1 MNIEG
6 ILVPIV
12 TPFTADNQVDTAL
25 LAELVGAFIAK
36 GVRGI
41 VACGTTGE
49 YYALSEDERETV
61 LNTIVK
67 AAAGRC
73 TLIAGVSDM
82 SSEVAAQRAIRAKE
96 LGYHG
101 LMLSAPPYSLPSQQG
116 IIEHFEYVAS
126 KTDLPIILYNF
137 PARIGVELEFDTV
150 AHLAKH
156 PNIVGIKESTGNF
169 SNALRMIQAKF
180 DNFQVVCGCD
190 DQPLDFFFWGV
201 KSWIAGAANVF
212 PGEQVALFNAAQAQ
226 DWNQARQILTNLYP
240 ALHSMESGDYNQKAK
255 IGCLNGTKPA
265 GKVRLPLHN
274 LTAQE
279 AAEFTALL
287 K

>member
-25 LAELVGAFIAK
+25 LAELVDAFIAK

-49 YYALSEDERETV
+49 YYALSEAERETV

-96 LGYHG
+96 LGYDG
-101 LMLSAPPYSLPSQQG
+101 LMLSAPHTACHRNKASSNILNMWRLKPTCRLFSTTSLR
-116 IIEHFEYVAS
+116 AS
-126 KTDLPIILYNF
+126 
-137 PARIGVELEFDTV
+137 V
-150 AHLAKH
+150 
-156 PNIVGIKESTGNF
+156 
-169 SNALRMIQAKF
+169 
-180 DNFQVVCGCD
+180 
-190 DQPLDFFFWGV
+190 
-201 KSWIAGAANVF
+201 
-212 PGEQVALFNAAQAQ
+212 
-226 DWNQARQILTNLYP
+226 
-240 ALHSMESGDYNQKAK
+240 
-255 IGCLNGTKPA
+255 
-265 GKVRLPLHN
+265 
-274 LTAQE
+274 
-279 AAEFTALL
+279 
-287 K
+287 

>member
-25 LAELVGAFIAK
+25 LAELVDAFIAK

-41 VACGTTGE
+41 VACGTTDE
-49 YYALSEDERETV
+49 YYALSEAERETV

-96 LGYHG
+96 LGYDG

-116 IIEHFEYVAS
+116 IIEHFEYVA
-126 KTDLPIILYNF
+126 
-137 PARIGVELEFDTV
+137 
-150 AHLAKH
+150 
-156 PNIVGIKESTGNF
+156 
-169 SNALRMIQAKF
+169 
-180 DNFQVVCGCD
+180 C
-190 DQPLDFFFWGV
+190 
-201 KSWIAGAANVF
+201 
-212 PGEQVALFNAAQAQ
+212 
-226 DWNQARQILTNLYP
+226 
-240 ALHSMESGDYNQKAK
+240 
-255 IGCLNGTKPA
+255 
-265 GKVRLPLHN
+265 
-274 LTAQE
+274 
-279 AAEFTALL
+279 
-287 K
+287 